1 MKPWLRAAWALALLA
16 GIAWELRWTA
26 HTSGSVELEPRR
38 LMLRPGEER
47 ELRLVNHEAQ
57 LIALRF
63 RLRFDESIIEVDTGP
78 EPPPLAPGGEAIHV
92 PVRRGRGLVEVGG
105 IALTGE
111 RTFDPGTTLY
121 RLKVRGRQ
129 PGTTSLVVDDLT
141 VVDFGERQRTIPVV
155 PVPVTVRAP

>member
-1 MKPWLRAAWALALLA
+1 MKPWLRAASALALLA
-16 GIAWELRWTA
+16 GVAWALRWAVRTP
-26 HTSGSVELEPRR
+26 GSVELEPRR
-38 LMLRPGEER
+38 LVLRPGEER

-57 LIALRF
+57 FVALRF
-63 RLRFDESIIEVDTGP
+63 RLRFDESIVEVDTGP
-78 EPPPLAPGGEAIHV
+78 EPPPLAPGGEAIHL
-92 PVRRGRGLVEVGG
+92 PVRRGRDLVEVG

-129 PGTTSLVVDDLT
+129 PGTTSLVVEDLT
-141 VVDFGERQRTIPVV
+141 VVDFAERQRTVPVV